1 MAGGVVR
8 AREEMGTKADS
19 VVTGGDPF
27 FRPLPTAMSSSRLL
41 AVARSASVDTARIAA
56 VSLIAD
62 LPAAELDELAAAVSE
77 VEVEAG
83 AEVISL
89 DNYGTAV
96 YFIEQGRA
104 DVLPAGGEATQILGP
119 GDTFGEIALLL
130 TGERTASIVA
140 RTPMRLLS
148 LSGQDFERIRA
159 HVPELERSLRR
170 LGVERAGRAS
180 LVPQA
185 GPPPASVPDPI
196 RVPDGSEVFLI
207 GHAVGVQI
215 YSCTGTGWSFVAPK
229 ANLFDDQGELI
240 VTHFAGP
247 TWQTKDG
254 SMVVG
259 HAEASVS
266 VDPTAISWVRLSA
279 ASTTPGQLGDTTI
292 IQRVATTGG
301 LAPPAADCNAERAGT
316 VAEVPY
322 TADYYFWK

>member
-1 MAGGVVR
+1 
-8 AREEMGTKADS
+8 
-19 VVTGGDPF
+19 
-27 FRPLPTAMSSSRLL
+27 MSSSRLL
-41 AVARSASVDTARIAA
+41 AVARSATVDTARIAA
-56 VSLIAD
+56 VSLLAD

-104 DVLPAGGEATQILGP
+104 DVLPDGGEATQTLGP

-180 LVPQA
+180 LVRPR
-185 GPPPASVPDPI
+185 PDRP
-196 RVPDGSEVFLI
+196 RRPSRTRSG
-207 GHAVGVQI
+207 
-215 YSCTGTGWSFVAPK
+215 Y
-229 ANLFDDQGELI
+229 
-240 VTHFAGP
+240 
-247 TWQTKDG
+247 
-254 SMVVG
+254 
-259 HAEASVS
+259 
-266 VDPTAISWVRLSA
+266 PTAARCS
-279 ASTTPGQLGDTTI
+279 
-292 IQRVATTGG
+292 
-301 LAPPAADCNAERAGT
+301 
-316 VAEVPY
+316 
-322 TADYYFWK
+322 

>member
-1 MAGGVVR
+1 M
-8 AREEMGTKADS
+8 
-19 VVTGGDPF
+19 
-27 FRPLPTAMSSSRLL
+27 
-41 AVARSASVDTARIAA
+41 ARSETVDKTRIAA
-56 VSLIAD
+56 VSLVAD

-89 DNYGTAV
+89 DNYGTAI

-104 DVLPAGGEATQILGP
+104 DVLPDGGQATQTLGP

-130 TGERTASIVA
+130 TGERTASVVA

-159 HVPELERSLRR
+159 RVPELERSLRR
-170 LGVERAGRAS
+170 LGVERAGGAS
-180 LVPQA
+180 LVQVAQA
-185 GPPPASVPDPI
+185 GPPPPSVPDPI
-196 RVPDGSEVFLI
+196 QVLDGSKVFLI
-207 GHAVGVQI
+207 GHAIGVQI
-215 YSCTGTGWSFVAPK
+215 YSCNGTGWSLVAPR
-229 ANLFDDQGELI
+229 ADLFDDQGEI
-240 VTHFAGP
+240 VVTHFAGP
-247 TWQTKDG
+247 TWQAKDG

-266 VDPTAISWVRLSA
+266 ADPTAIPWVRLSA
-279 ASTTPGQLGDTTI
+279 ASTTPGQLGNTTV
-292 IQRVATTGG
+292 IQRIATTGG
-301 LAPPAADCNAERAGT
+301 LAPPDADCTAVMAGT